1 MTLFKSPL
9 IWRLILW
16 FLLLSLIPIGIV
28 LVFVQRQVRE
38 AAVEQQ
44 VLQVSDQAR
53 LFAVQILSQPE
64 RTQEI
69 AEQYRTKNQVAF
81 LLNGDGKYIAHSDV
95 TKVGTSARDDV
106 DAAVLENILSENPTA
121 VDDSVHN
128 QFVGAAR
135 VNSNNVAVV
144 ITNSIVS
151 LGKINDLSRGVLW
164 QLAVGLLITSLAG
177 GTAIIVVLGPM
188 IQLSQFADR
197 LGSGELDA
205 EYDATDLEG
214 ELATLAK
221 SLNTL
226 AVRIRASIATLEQ
239 HVSERTAQL
248 TERTAELEDANK
260 QVRARATQL
269 EALAQVAHTITSVR
283 DLRELLPQIANAIS
297 ENFGFYHVGVFLV
310 DEAKEYAVLSATNSE
325 GGKKMLDRK
334 HRLRV
339 GQEGIVGYVTSAGKA
354 RIAMDVGKDAVYFD
368 NPELPNT
375 HSEMALPLKS
385 ENRIVG
391 ALDVQSTER
400 AAFTDEDI
408 QMLSLLAD
416 QVSLAI
422 ENARLFDE
430 TRNALAEAQAIGR
443 QFTREAWGRV
453 PVEHKLLGYRYTVSG
468 AVPLNEPVDVSEFG
482 RVQNR
487 THQDKGT
494 QTVVPIE
501 LRGEMIGTLVV
512 QSPATDNLNQDHLN
526 LIKAVAERVAL
537 SAENARLFE
546 ETTRRAERER
556 LVSDI
561 TSKIRSVNDP
571 QTMIQTAME
580 ELRKALGASRVEVIP
595 QAVKGG
601 DSL

>member
-1 MTLFKSPL
+1 
-9 IWRLILW
+9 
-16 FLLLSLIPIGIV
+16 
-28 LVFVQRQVRE
+28 
-38 AAVEQQ
+38 
-44 VLQVSDQAR
+44 
-53 LFAVQILSQPE
+53 
-64 RTQEI
+64 
-69 AEQYRTKNQVAF
+69 
-81 LLNGDGKYIAHSDV
+81 
-95 TKVGTSARDDV
+95 
-106 DAAVLENILSENPTA
+106 
-121 VDDSVHN
+121 
-128 QFVGAAR
+128 
-135 VNSNNVAVV
+135 
-144 ITNSIVS
+144 
-151 LGKINDLSRGVLW
+151 
-164 QLAVGLLITSLAG
+164 
-177 GTAIIVVLGPM
+177 
-188 IQLSQFADR
+188 
-197 LGSGELDA
+197 
-205 EYDATDLEG
+205 
-214 ELATLAK
+214 
-221 SLNTL
+221 
-226 AVRIRASIATLEQ
+226 
-239 HVSERTAQL
+239 
-248 TERTAELEDANK
+248 
-260 QVRARATQL
+260 
-269 EALAQVAHTITSVR
+269 
-283 DLRELLPQIANAIS
+283 
-297 ENFGFYHVGVFLV
+297 
-310 DEAKEYAVLSATNSE
+310 
-325 GGKKMLDRK
+325 
-334 HRLRV
+334 V

-443 QFTREAWGRV
+443 QFTREVWGRV

-468 AVPLNEPVDVSEFG
+468 AVPLNEPVDVSEVG
-482 RVQNR
+482 KGQNR
-487 THQDKGT
+487 GHQDKGT

-501 LRGEMIGTLVV
+501 LRGEVIGTLVV
-512 QSPATDNLNQDHLN
+512 QSPATGNLNQDHLN

-561 TSKIRSVNDP
+561 TGKIRSVNDP

-601 DSL
+601 ESL